1 MAQTYSVEI
10 NEPTPGEIE
19 PEEKPTE
26 DNAQQ
31 EEKPE
36 KPEGEEQ
43 EDSRPEWLDERF
55 KTPEDL
61 AKSYAELEKKLLER
75 QEKPETEGE
84 SDANT
89 EEKPPETSGIM
100 DLVTEA
106 SEEFFANEGTL
117 TDETYQKLEQSGISR
132 DLVDSFAKGQSALK
146 TQFDNNIQA
155 VANGEFSQMKEWMV
169 ENISDADLDTYNNA
183 VNSGNEGLAKMA
195 VESMYSR
202 FKSNNPTA
210 PNLLSG
216 STSGEGGV
224 KPFQSMQEQ
233 VRAQSDPRYKSGDPA
248 YHKEVDRR
256 MKGIK
261 Y

>member
-26 DNAQQ
+26 DNAKQ

-43 EDSRPEWLDERF
+43 ETPRPEWLDERF

-75 QEKPETEGE
+75 QEKPESEVE
-84 SDANT
+84 PDANT
-89 EEKPPETSGIM
+89 EENPPETSQIM

-106 SEEFFANEGTL
+106 SEEFFANEGAI
-117 TDETYQKLEQSGISR
+117 TDETYKKFEQFNIPR
-132 DLVDSFAKGQSALK
+132 ELVDEFAEGQSAKK
-146 TQFDNNIQA
+146 TQFNNNIQA
-155 VANGEFSQMKEWMV
+155 VANGEFSQMKEWMA

-210 PNLLSG
+210 PNLLKG

-224 KPFQSMQEQ
+224 KPFGSMQELI
-233 VRAQSDPRYKSGDPA
+233 RAQSDPRYKTGDPA

-256 MKGIK
+256 LAISKF
-261 Y
+261 